1 MSGKIY
7 LKKIMKK
14 QRMLA
19 MPTNKQQ
26 LVRIMTLVSMMK
38 ENRYPNR
45 AALQR
50 KMQMQGRDTE
60 RLDKY
65 SITQKTVQRDV
76 AYLKKQYNAPIR
88 YNRTKNGYYLTNPDW
103 SFDVPMLDDN
113 EMKAVVIGARLAESL
128 MPPPLSGEIRE
139 GANTLLGPNTKGLD
153 ETACLLSLVATGS
166 RVPLNPDIFQK
177 VFKAWQGQHSLSIVY
192 KKAMESGTQEFLIEP
207 HVLVFHDGLW
217 YLKSIILESNGQINP
232 ERTVRTLAL
241 HRIEDACVHAGKFE
255 PDEALIAE
263 VNAGNVFNFQTVPE
277 ARLLFSGNAIS
288 FARENYPAESIT
300 LEPDGRLIVT
310 VKNAIEFK
318 LINLVLNENGAV
330 QIIFPTDLAKKV
342 IAQAEQVI
350 SQQRKFL

>member
-1 MSGKIY
+1 
-7 LKKIMKK
+7 
-14 QRMLA
+14 

-45 AALQR
+45 AYLQR
-50 KMQMQGRDTE
+50 KMQMHGRDTE

-88 YNRTKNGYYLTNPDW
+88 YNRTKKGYYLTNPDW

-128 MPPPLSGEIRE
+128 MPPPLAGEIRE
-139 GANTLLGPNTKGLD
+139 GANTLLGPNTKGMD
-153 ETACLLSLVATGS
+153 ETACLLSLVVTGS

-177 VFKAWQGQHSLSIVY
+177 VFKAWQGQHSLTITY
-192 KKAMESGTQEFLIEP
+192 KKAMEGGTHEFLIEP
-207 HVLVFHDGLW
+207 QVMVFHDGLW
-217 YLKSIILESNGQINP
+217 YLKSIILESNGQLNP

-241 HRIEDACVHAGKFE
+241 HRIEDADVHSRKFE
-255 PDEALIAE
+255 PDAALIAE
-263 VNAGNVFNFQTVPE
+263 VNGGGVFNFPTVPE
-277 ARLLFSGNAIS
+277 ARLRFSGNAIP
-288 FARENYPAESIT
+288 FALENYPAEAIT
-300 LEPDGRLIVT
+300 DGQDGSLIVT
-310 VKNAIEFK
+310 VKHAIEFK

-330 QIIFPTDLAKKV
+330 QIISPKDLAEKV
-342 IAQAEQVI
+342 ITQASNVI
-350 SQQRKFL
+350 SLQNKFL